1 MTRLRYQVS
10 PDPDAIEAGYRALY
24 KERNR
29 RASVV
34 SLNTRDLET
43 LLAHPQFREFWAFS
57 SSDPSRMR
65 TLLGM
70 LLDIR
75 HPDDLPGIAW
85 LEYEDRP

>member
-1 MTRLRYQVS
+1 MTQLRYQVS
-10 PDPDAIEAGYRALY
+10 PDPDAIAAGYRALH

-34 SLNTRDLET
+34 SLNIRDLET
-43 LLAHPQFREFWAFS
+43 LLAHPWFREFWGS
-57 SSDPSRMR
+57 SSPDPPR
-65 TLLGM
+65 TQTLFGM